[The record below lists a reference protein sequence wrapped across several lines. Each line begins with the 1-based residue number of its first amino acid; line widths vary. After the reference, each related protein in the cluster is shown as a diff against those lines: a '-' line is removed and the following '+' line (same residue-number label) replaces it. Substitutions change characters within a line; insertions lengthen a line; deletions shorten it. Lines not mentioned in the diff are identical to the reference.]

1 MVIIT
6 IKMSFCRVLFSFL
19 LGFFLINPFT
29 SSNAQT
35 NAPTIQTKPT
45 IDQQQPR
52 PAQIDKNGLL
62 LLVRQVLFALDL
74 SNKSG
79 NYTILREISAPGF
92 AAANDAARLSQL
104 FRNLRDKNADLSG
117 VLVYEPQLTL
127 MPEVTKEGLMR
138 FAGYF
143 PSASNQ
149 IKFEMI
155 FAPINGQWKIF
166 GLAADVAPAGPIAP
180 APMPQ
185 PPAPQQSKNP
195 K

>member
-6 IKMSFCRVLFSFL
+6 HKMHFCRILF
-19 LGFFLINPFT
+19 FFIFGSLLINPST

-35 NAPTIQTKPT
+35 NIPTNQTKPT

-52 PAQIDKNGLL
+52 SAQIDRNGLL

-79 NYTILREISAPGF
+79 NYTVLREISAPGF

-104 FRNLRDKNADLSG
+104 FRNLRDTNADLSG

-127 MPEVTKEGLMR
+127 MPEITKEGLMR

-155 FAPINGQWKIF
+155 FAPVNGQWKIF
-166 GLAADVAPAGPIAP
+166 GLAADIAPAGPTAP
-180 APMPQ
+180 AAAPQ
-185 PPAPQQSKNP
+185 SVPAPSVKQK

>member
-1 MVIIT
+1 MRHIN
-6 IKMSFCRVLFSFL
+6 IKSHLFFL
-19 LGFFLINPFT
+19 LFFTVCGFAH
-29 SSNAQT
+29 AQT
-35 NAPTIQTKPT
+35 ATTNNQPKTIP
-45 IDQQQPR
+45 DQQNK

-62 LLVRQVLFALDL
+62 LLVREVLYALDL

-79 NYTILREISAPGF
+79 NYTVLREISAPGF
-92 AAANDAARLSQL
+92 AAINDAARLSQL

-127 MPEVTKEGLMR
+127 MPEITKEGLMR

-155 FAPINGQWKIF
+155 FAPVNGQWKIF
-166 GLAADVAPAGPIAP
+166 GLAVDLAPSGPVAPAPITQAAP
-180 APMPQ
+180 VAGSL
-185 PPAPQQSKNP
+185 QQK

>member
-1 MVIIT
+1 MVINTKYTQQFIFT
-6 IKMSFCRVLFSFL
+6 VMLLFVSCS
-19 LGFFLINPFT
+19 I
-29 SSNAQT
+29 AQT
-35 NAPTIQTKPT
+35 QTAATNGPAKT
-45 IDQQQPR
+45 TTEQQNK

-62 LLVRQVLFALDL
+62 LLVREVLFALDL

-79 NYTILREISAPGF
+79 NYTILREIAAPGF
-92 AAANDAARLSQL
+92 AAVNDAARLSQL
-104 FRNLRDKNADLSG
+104 FRNLREKNADLSG

-127 MPEVTKEGLMR
+127 MPEITKEGLMR

-155 FAPINGQWKIF
+155 FAPVSGQWKIF
-166 GLAADVAPAGPIAP
+166 GLAADLAPAGPIAP
-180 APMPQ
+180 VPMTQAPPVAQ
-185 PPAPQQSKNP
+185 SSQQK

>member
-1 MVIIT
+1 MFSRNQKFLYRVSLACFSAFIHADA
-6 IKMSFCRVLFSFL
+6 SFAQ
-19 LGFFLINPFT
+19 IN
-29 SSNAQT
+29 T
-35 NAPTIQTKPT
+35 NNTQNKSVTT
-45 IDQQQPR
+45 QQQST

-155 FAPINGQWKIF
+155 FAPVNGQWKIF

>member
-1 MVIIT
+1 MVNT
-6 IKMSFCRVLFSFL
+6 TNKMSFFRILYSSFL
-19 LGFFLINPFT
+19 VFLLITPFAAA
-29 SSNAQT
+29 NAQT
-35 NAPTIQTKPT
+35 NAPANQNKSIT
-45 IDQQQPR
+45 DQQIK

-62 LLVRQVLFALDL
+62 LLVREVLFALDL

-104 FRNLRDKNADLSG
+104 FRNLREKNADLSG
-117 VLVYEPQLTL
+117 VLVYEPQLTI

-138 FAGYF
+138 FAGFF

-155 FAPINGQWKIF
+155 FAPVDGQWKIF
-166 GLAADVAPAGPIAP
+166 GLAADIVPAGPIAP
-180 APMPQ
+180 APMPVQ
-185 PPAPQQSKNP
+185 NSVPNKPKN
-195 K
+195 

>member
-1 MVIIT
+1 MPKVSII
-6 IKMSFCRVLFSFL
+6 FLRLLFVLFFAVC
-19 LGFFLINPFT
+19 GYAQ
-29 SSNAQT
+29 AQT
-35 NAPTIQTKPT
+35 AATNSQAKTITE
-45 IDQQQPR
+45 QQNK

-62 LLVRQVLFALDL
+62 LLVREVLYALDL

-104 FRNLRDKNADLSG
+104 FRNLREKNADLSG

-155 FAPINGQWKIF
+155 FAPVNGQWKIF
-166 GLAADVAPAGPIAP
+166 GLAADLAPAGPIAP
-180 APMPQ
+180 APLIQAAPVAQ
-185 PPAPQQSKNP
+185 SPQQK

>member
-1 MVIIT
+1 MVINTKHAQKFIFTAIISLFVFCSIAQSQSAATNSQVKT
-6 IKMSFCRVLFSFL
+6 IAK
-19 LGFFLINPFT
+19 
-29 SSNAQT
+29 
-35 NAPTIQTKPT
+35 
-45 IDQQQPR
+45 QQNK

-62 LLVRQVLFALDL
+62 LLVREVLFALDL

-104 FRNLRDKNADLSG
+104 FRNLREKNADLSG

-127 MPEVTKEGLMR
+127 MPEITKDGLMR

-155 FAPINGQWKIF
+155 FAPVNGQWKIF
-166 GLAADVAPAGPIAP
+166 GLAADLAPAGPIAP
-180 APMPQ
+180 APITEA
-185 PPAPQQSKNP
+185 PPVAQSSQQK